1 MIIIRRSDFHRKFDD
16 RISVRNL
23 IAHSCGQGFQLER
36 LSLPLAIHSSA
47 FMPPKKTS
55 EPPLSEAESLLMK
68 IAARIFTAVK
78 YKENHPDE
86 DHSNFQRN
94 MTMEMVRESW

>member
-1 MIIIRRSDFHRKFDD
+1 
-16 RISVRNL
+16 
-23 IAHSCGQGFQLER
+23 
-36 LSLPLAIHSSA
+36 
-47 FMPPKKTS
+47 MPPKKTS